1 MADFPSR
8 LFRQLLSSG
17 IIATVFNTPFKA
29 VNHFTLPSATRSLAA
44 VAALAASCLAGCSR
58 HEAPAVQRPAPARP
72 AAVAAAP
79 LTSDLAVEAPSVGKA
94 QEAALMQAI
103 FGDDYHAQDGA
114 AVAQIET
121 GENEGYWRMTLYAAK
136 RLPDGRTAVV
146 VNGAPSDENGGDA
159 AAHASPGMLNVY
171 TLRQADGAWQVIERH
186 REVSTM
192 GSSGN
197 IGMVKWIDLGAGK
210 TGIVVSS
217 GGTWFG
223 STIAIAEI
231 FDLDHG
237 MRSLG
242 GFKEL
247 SSNAG
252 GCMPE
257 TADCWDV
264 DGKIGTV
271 PAPGANEYRDIVVSF
286 EGKHFRVTEDA
297 KGDLVEHPTHT
308 VRQTARYRFNGK
320 EYVLVSG
327 ENPVPPIG

>member
-1 MADFPSR
+1 MTPCSTFPSKVV
-8 LFRQLLSSG
+8 S
-17 IIATVFNTPFKA
+17 
-29 VNHFTLPSATRSLAA
+29 HFTFPTAARSLAA
-44 VAALAASCLAGCSR
+44 VTALAAVCVAGCSR
-58 HEAPAVQRPAPARP
+58 HEAHAVQPPVPAKP

-79 LTSDLAVEAPSVGKA
+79 VHVELAVKA
-94 QEAALMQAI
+94 TVDKTRQAELMRAI
-103 FGDDYHAQDGA
+103 FGDDYHADDGA
-114 AVAQIET
+114 ALALIED
-121 GENEGYWRMTLYAAK
+121 GENAGYWRMTLYAAK
-136 RLPDGRTAVV
+136 EMSDGRTVVV
-146 VNGAPSDENGGDA
+146 VNGAPSDENGADN

-171 TLRQADGAWQVIERH
+171 TLRHMDGTWQVVDRH
-186 REVSTM
+186 QDVSTM

-197 IGMVKWIDLGAGK
+197 IGVVKWIDLGAGK
-210 TGIVVSS
+210 PGIIVSS

-223 STIAIAEI
+223 STIADAEI

-242 GFKEL
+242 GFAEL

-271 PAPGANEYRDIVVSF
+271 PAARAEDYRDIVVDF

-297 KGDLVEHPTHT
+297 KGSLVEHPTRT
-308 VRQTARYRFNGK
+308 VHQSARYHFNGK

-327 ENPVPPIG
+327 ENPVPGIEG